1 MKATYKNSWYKKYP
15 ADDFRKSIGP
25 EFYES
30 DSVPV
35 EYAGLFIYQRQE
47 FGYPIF
53 DVVQNGICVSQRA
66 GLNGAKQAAE
76 AIVNAAGQTLAA
88 EGRKP

>member
-1 MKATYKNSWYKKYP
+1 MKTTYKNSFYMRHGI
-15 ADDFRKSIGP
+15 DGIGRKFTHGP

-35 EYAGLFIYQRQE
+35 EYAGLLIYQRQE
-47 FGYPIF
+47 YGYPIF
-53 DVVQNGICVSQRA
+53 DVVQNGICVTQRA

-76 AIVNAAGQTLAA
+76 VIASKG
-88 EGRKP
+88 EGK

>member
-1 MKATYKNSWYKKYP
+1 MKTTYKNPWHKKYP
-15 ADDFRKSIGP
+15 ADGWRKSLGP

-35 EYAGLFIYQRQE
+35 EYAGLLIYQRQE

-53 DVVQNGICVSQRA
+53 DVVQNGICVTQRA
-66 GLNGAKQAAE
+66 GLNGARQAAE
-76 AIVNAAGQTLAA
+76 VIASKGKGQ
-88 EGRKP
+88 